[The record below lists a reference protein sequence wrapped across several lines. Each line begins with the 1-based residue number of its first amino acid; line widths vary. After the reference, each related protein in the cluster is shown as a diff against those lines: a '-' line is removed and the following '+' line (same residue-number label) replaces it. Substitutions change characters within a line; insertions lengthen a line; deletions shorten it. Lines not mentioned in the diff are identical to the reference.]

1 MLQSITNSFR
11 QSTIAICSRFCIPEG
26 VKWFLDNQMK
36 ANSDKCL
43 LITRKQ
49 SCLNLKIGNINIK
62 ISTCENCQELQKFR
76 NYKLNFNEQLDGI
89 NKKASRK
96 VSVLSRI
103 LPFMDL
109 TKRRLL
115 MNSFFSSQ
123 FSNCPFIMMCHNRT
137 VNSKINELHK
147 RCLRITYNN
156 KKSSFKELLET
167 DKSVLIHIK
176 NLQVLAT
183 EMFMVYRN
191 IPPPILR
198 QLFQSRNNNYNLR

>member
-1 MLQSITNSFR
+1 MLQSITDSFR
-11 QSTIAICSRFCIPEG
+11 QSTVAICSRFCIPEG
-26 VKWFLDNQMK
+26 VKWFLDNKMK

-103 LPFMDL
+103 FPFMDL

-137 VNSKINELHK
+137 VTSKINELHK
-147 RCLRITYNN
+147 RCLRITYN

-183 EMFMVYRN
+183 EMFMVYIN
-191 IPPPILR
+191 IPPPIVR
-198 QLFQSRNNNYNLR
+198 QLFQSRNNNYY

>member
-1 MLQSITNSFR
+1 MW
-11 QSTIAICSRFCIPEG
+11 
-26 VKWFLDNQMK
+26 K
-36 ANSDKCL
+36 L
-43 LITRKQ
+43 L
-49 SCLNLKIGNINIK
+49 GIK
-62 ISTCENCQELQKFR
+62 ID
-76 NYKLNFNEQLDGI
+76 YKLNFNEQLDGI

-103 LPFMDL
+103 FPFMDL

-115 MNSFFSSQ
+115 MDSFFSSQ